1 MSRVL
6 RPIKVFQDSPKEE
19 LISTD
24 IIENISTFNTVDEVN
39 SEKSFIQEV
48 STVVP
53 SEKDTPTIE
62 NSTLSQEEVVSD
74 KSGSNDVIGI
84 CTLSEEVSLLE
95 EQKNAEIKD
104 GVISDALQKLLDRKI
119 EKAEA
124 EAKASLE
131 EVDVLDNT
139 NMAQNGIAQQT
150 VVTSSNESASIS
162 LEDLPKQDSVQPV
175 KIPIISSVAP
185 GQEIHVPA
193 QPLTQ
198 VISEVEPVSVQKEDS
213 NTSLD
218 VPVDFYPA
226 VSDELKSAPVIALN
240 HQAEVVP
247 TEVLSQVVP
256 VVTES
261 TQMTPA
267 EPLTSNVPQTQ
278 VAEGIKEV
286 HWFDKLFGNPP
297 ISPPKGM

>member
-19 LISTD
+19 LISVDT
-24 IIENISTFNTVDEVN
+24 IEKIPTNTADEVN
-39 SEKSFIQEV
+39 SKKSFLQEI
-48 STVVP
+48 SSVVT
-53 SEKDTPTIE
+53 SENDTSTIE
-62 NSTLSQEEVVSD
+62 NSTLSQEEVVS
-74 KSGSNDVIGI
+74 SQSESNDVISMSA
-84 CTLSEEVSLLE
+84 LSEEESLLE
-95 EQKNAEIKD
+95 EQKNAKIKD
-104 GVISDALQKLLDRKI
+104 GVISDVLRELLDRKI
-119 EKAEA
+119 KKAEA
-124 EAKASLE
+124 EANASLE

-139 NMAQNGIAQQT
+139 KMAQKGIVQQP
-150 VVTSSNESASIS
+150 VLTSGNESSSIP
-162 LEDLPKQDSVQPV
+162 LEVIPKQDSVQPV

-226 VSDELKSAPVIALN
+226 VSDELKSTPVIALN
-240 HQAEVVP
+240 HQAEVVSK
-247 TEVLSQVVP
+247 EVLSQVVP
-256 VVTES
+256 VVAES